1 MYSSF
6 DVSKK
11 ILALAKE
18 EGQQISPM
26 KLIKLVY
33 IMHGWHLGIKGT
45 PLITDN
51 IQAWKYG
58 PVIPELY
65 DVIKRFGTSAVDPA
79 LIDIYAEKPLTSE
92 DSAFVLSFWN
102 LYKDMSAIEL
112 SALTHMKGSPWS
124 QAYNGEHSIPIPN
137 ETIRNYYVTLLET
150 AELNA
155 S

>member
-6 DVSKK
+6 DISKK

-18 EGQQISPM
+18 ENQQISPM

-45 PLITDN
+45 PLINDT

-65 DVIKRFGTSAVDPA
+65 DVIKRFGTSAVDPE
-79 LIDIYAEKPLTSE
+79 LINLYTEKTLTDE
-92 DSAFVLSFWN
+92 DAAFVVSFWD

-112 SALTHMKGSPWS
+112 SALTHMQGSPWS
-124 QAYNGEHSIPIPN
+124 KTYNGEYNIPIVN
-137 ETIRNYYVTLLET
+137 ETIQNYYVTLLET
-150 AELNA
+150 TALNA